1 MGPLMHEPSND
12 SGNHEFIIAIGIM
25 QKLVEKQTNKIY
37 FHLKTQKEM
46 IQYEFILQFCNIV
59 FFKKYHFKIQDKEL
73 FH

>member
-25 QKLVEKQTNKIY
+25 QKLVEKQTNIIY

-59 FFKKYHFKIQDKEL
+59 FFKIQDKEL

>member
-1 MGPLMHEPSND
+1 
-12 SGNHEFIIAIGIM
+12 M

-73 FH
+73 FHWIIHNFDLIKYISLPGSC